1 MAMNMDAALRI
12 KASVQGGNAIKVFNR
27 DLKGL
32 DGAAKLSTVELGR
45 MNIAINRMARETGNT
60 TAGLRQHIS
69 ALSSLRDRVE
79 IGGKAYNRLGGEI
92 EKLRGKLK
100 SLDRDAEK
108 TGSTLKDKLVGGLAT
123 LGVGRIAAGISKT
136 AGSFDQE
143 VRKAAAIEGGG
154 NYDELRRSIEGVAAA
169 AAGTP
174 TQVAQL
180 AVALSRAGFTAD
192 ETSKSL
198 AGIIKG
204 AEATAIPFEE
214 MGSVM
219 SDVMRSFGIEVG
231 KTESVVDIL
240 VKSANSSN
248 QTVQNLGE
256 AMKYAAPVAR
266 TLGVNVNDLAAT
278 MALMANNG
286 IRGSDA
292 GTALRTGL

>member
-108 TGSTLKDKLVGGLAT
+108 TGSTLKDKLVIFFIL
-123 LGVGRIAAGISKT
+123 IISWLCPIK
-136 AGSFDQE
+136 
-143 VRKAAAIEGGG
+143 
-154 NYDELRRSIEGVAAA
+154 
-169 AAGTP
+169 
-174 TQVAQL
+174 
-180 AVALSRAGFTAD
+180 
-192 ETSKSL
+192 SK
-198 AGIIKG
+198 
-204 AEATAIPFEE
+204 E
-214 MGSVM
+214 
-219 SDVMRSFGIEVG
+219 
-231 KTESVVDIL
+231 
-240 VKSANSSN
+240 
-248 QTVQNLGE
+248 
-256 AMKYAAPVAR
+256 
-266 TLGVNVNDLAAT
+266 
-278 MALMANNG
+278 
-286 IRGSDA
+286 
-292 GTALRTGL
+292 